1 MKSFKRFNEDA
12 SFARRS
18 IGTGLLNFA
27 GNVAK
32 SLGTQPIEKGVRAFT
47 SFASTIKG
55 KGKTKKVETEAETFK
70 KRRVAEKEY
79 KDSINKG
86 IQNVRD
92 SDADKLAADAAKDPD
107 LGKLDRSPPDGSTPK
122 DTSPAFQETMRGLRR
137 GKNLDPDTKLQIQR
151 TATDQYKKWKKGNK
165 PKK

>member
-1 MKSFKRFNEDA
+1 MKSFKQFNEDA
-12 SFARRS
+12 YAGRQGAGAWVTGKVLELGARGARKGYQAVTSLAS
-18 IGTGLLNFA
+18 I
-27 GNVAK
+27 
-32 SLGTQPIEKGVRAFT
+32 
-47 SFASTIKG
+47 IKG

-70 KRRVAEKEY
+70 KRRDAEKEY

-92 SDADKLAADAAKDPD
+92 PDADKLAADAAKDPD
-107 LGKLDRSPPDGSTPK
+107 LGKLDRRPPDGSIPK

-137 GKNLDPDTKLQIQR
+137 GKNLDKETKLEIQR